1 MTTPIGD
8 ESRIAAFD
16 EFLKSSDVPISGI
29 TNGNNTVEGLVINFL
44 PEAVQSQID
53 FAEAARLTFE
63 WRKLRAVTQ
72 SAVETAFSSLGT
84 SVQNQILRKLVM
96 YFARQNPAQVQAML
110 DAAGI
115 TLPVQE
121 VDPT

>member
-8 ESRIAAFD
+8 YRESAFD
-16 EFLKSSDVPISGI
+16 EYLKASGIPISGVQNV
-29 TNGNNTVEGLVINFL
+29 NGTVEGLVINFL
-44 PEAVQSQID
+44 PEATQTQID

-72 SAVETAFSSLGT
+72 SAIEAAFSSLGT

-110 DAAGI
+110 DSAGI

>member
-1 MTTPIGD
+1 MTTPIGNNR
-8 ESRIAAFD
+8 ETAFD
-16 EFLKSSDVPISGI
+16 EYLQASGIPISGLTN
-29 TNGNNTVEGLVINFL
+29 TNGTVEGLVINFL
-44 PEAVQSQID
+44 PEATQTQVD
-53 FAEAARLTFE
+53 FAEAAKLTFE

-72 SAVETAFSSLGT
+72 SAVETAFSSLGA